1 MPPKLTNF
9 VIEEAPSG
17 AIGFDVNHPISSEQ
31 AKAAF
36 KSGFSFC
43 IRYVP
48 RLELT
53 SEPVGDPD
61 ITFNEAEVILDS
73 GLALFLV
80 QHVSNPPWNANGA
93 KGKRFGANAAIYAN
107 ECGFPAGVNIFLD
120 LEEVDL
126 SSSST
131 NDIKAYCNE
140 WFDGLISK
148 GFGYEPGVYVG
159 SKNGLDAQQL
169 FSGTK
174 FTHYWHAA
182 SQADPPKP
190 RPADRGYQL
199 FQPLN
204 LTSQQFSKLKNVTLI
219 DKIGVGGNHPA
230 FEIDLKIGSQTIK
243 DVDLDF
249 TVTDQKGGNVKWI
262 RR

>member
-9 VIEEAPSG
+9 LIEEAPAG
-17 AIGFDVNHPISSEQ
+17 AIGFDVNHPLSIAQ

-53 SEPVGDPD
+53 LEPIGDPD

-80 QHVSNPPWNANGA
+80 QHVSYPNWQANGA
-93 KGKRFGANAAIYAN
+93 KGDRFGKNAAIYAH

-126 SSSST
+126 TSSSPD
-131 NDIKAYCNE
+131 DIKSFCNKSI
-140 WFDGLISK
+140 LRTVLKK
-148 GFGYEPGVYVG
+148 G
-159 SKNGLDAQQL
+159 
-169 FSGTK
+169 
-174 FTHYWHAA
+174 
-182 SQADPPKP
+182 
-190 RPADRGYQL
+190 
-199 FQPLN
+199 
-204 LTSQQFSKLKNVTLI
+204 
-219 DKIGVGGNHPA
+219 
-230 FEIDLKIGSQTIK
+230 
-243 DVDLDF
+243 
-249 TVTDQKGGNVKWI
+249 
-262 RR
+262 